1 MNIERKPELKHN
13 EALLRQIIKRIDVND
28 CTGNSDLVMK
38 IAKAYADEII
48 EPPIT
53 SEPPRQVSDEEIN
66 LMAQKYIKGMAVE
79 PQTES
84 IYYAY
89 YHGASDMRDLLT
101 KNKGETK

>member
-38 IAKAYADEII
+38 IVKAYADEII

-53 SEPPRQVSDEEIN
+53 SEPPRQVSDEEIYRKLDTLIKLPN
-66 LMAQKYIKGMAVE
+66 GTNKFYRNTYTITPAQVVELVRSILQKGGPE
-79 PQTES
+79 
-84 IYYAY
+84 
-89 YHGASDMRDLLT
+89 
-101 KNKGETK
+101 